1 MIDNE
6 VSALQ
11 KQIAELQAKAEKFK
25 QIELQ
30 AGTAIASLK
39 TAMQSMKDAGISP
52 ESLGEWQEEI
62 LAVIGIQQSTFTPPT
77 LSLVPDILPLT
88 EPRLTEEER
97 QAISDAT
104 QKLEKDLPPTKSEL
118 QQASSTLLVEE
129 ENTEAETKANI
140 FVENIT
146 EQQKE
151 QQAIA
156 EEPVS
161 TQAEFINDI
170 LSEDDNFLDDY
181 DDFESPDN
189 DEEENEK
196 DPNLS
201 SDGERLVEI
210 GNIVKTSQKPMQV
223 GTVLEVKNGT
233 ATVKLVSG
241 ENKFACSTLGIV
253 AKPAVPIPTIIPE
266 ILQEEPKAIAPE
278 NPNEI
283 KTGDYVQTVY
293 NDKGKVLGIKH
304 GGMAQVQLERG
315 IFLFQSRNLKKI
327 SLETVEV
334 QAVQEV
340 AEELLPFDE
349 AVALGNRVMYTGT
362 QYKKDLD
369 GDVCLVEQIDGRRI
383 KISRIGNR
391 KLWCCDISELEF
403 APPLPIA
410 I

>member
-30 AGTAIASLK
+30 AGTAITSLK
-39 TAMQSMKDAGISP
+39 SALQSMKDAGISP
-52 ESLGEWQEEI
+52 ASLGEWQEEI
-62 LAVIGIQQSTFTPPT
+62 LAAIGIQQSTFTPPT

-88 EPRLTEEER
+88 EPKLTEEER
-97 QAISDAT
+97 QAILDTT
-104 QKLEKDLPPTKSEL
+104 QKLEAEITKEI
-118 QQASSTLLVEE
+118 TLVEVQQE
-129 ENTEAETKANI
+129 TTKTELTEA
-140 FVENIT
+140 
-146 EQQKE
+146 
-151 QQAIA
+151 QQAIIEIGLA
-156 EEPVS
+156 IERFDAIDEEPAN
-161 TQAEFINDI
+161 TQATFINDI

-210 GNIVKTSQKPMQV
+210 GDIVKTSQKPMQV
-223 GTVLEVKNGT
+223 GTILEVKNGT

-266 ILQEEPKAIAPE
+266 ISQEEPKAIVPE

-283 KTGDYVQTVY
+283 KIGDYVQTVY

-304 GGMAQVQLERG
+304 GGIAQVQLERG
-315 IFLFQSRNLKKI
+315 IFLFQSRNLKKTEP
-327 SLETVEV
+327 ETVEV

-340 AEELLPFDE
+340 AEDLLPFDQ
-349 AVALGNRVMYTGT
+349 AVALGSRVMYTGT
-362 QYKKDLD
+362 QYKKNLD
-369 GDVCLVEQIDGRRI
+369 GDICLVEQIDGRRI

-391 KLWCCDISELEF
+391 KLWSCDVSELKF
-403 APPLPIA
+403 ASPLPIA